1 MASGEDFEGVVGAWL
16 EELIAQVQ
24 PIQSFPLRLRRGQIL
39 KGDSGNYHNIDFV
52 IEAAVSPPDNLGE
65 LLKACEES
73 SKEVEKKRAIYGEG
87 EQLLKQMEF
96 WKAVEEFLN
105 AVDQLINS
113 FKYDAR
119 ILIEVKGI
127 GWSGEKPTE
136 QTYREH
142 MLRAYACLGDS
153 RNQTDKQKYVIVPYK
168 LVKQRS
174 FDYDCYFRSIDTFL
188 LDYSNS
194 REKSILEDKIR
205 RLEEEILSKLK
216 YLK

>member
-1 MASGEDFEGVVGAWL
+1 
-16 EELIAQVQ
+16 
-24 PIQSFPLRLRRGQIL
+24 
-39 KGDSGNYHNIDFV
+39 
-52 IEAAVSPPDNLGE
+52 
-65 LLKACEES
+65 
-73 SKEVEKKRAIYGEG
+73 
-87 EQLLKQMEF
+87 MEF

-105 AVDQLINS
+105 AVDRLINS

-142 MLRAYACLGDS
+142 MLRAYACLGDF

-168 LVKQRS
+168 LVKQRG
-174 FDYDCYFRSIDTFL
+174 FDYDRYFRSIDTFL

-194 REKSILEDKIR
+194 REKSILEDKIK
-205 RLEEEILSKLK
+205 RLGEEILSKLK